1 MLVMYS
7 VNPSITNEVLN
18 KLFAESWEHYQPINF
33 EPILT
38 RSLVYVCAYY
48 ERRLV
53 GYVNV
58 TWDGGM
64 HAFLLDVTVHP
75 SVRRNG
81 VGRDLVHWATEA
93 ARERGVIWLHVD
105 FEPHLSEFYRGCG
118 FAPTDAGLIRL
129 RE

>member
-7 VNPSITNEVLN
+7 VNPSITNEALN
-18 KLFAESWEHYQPINF
+18 RLFAESWEDHQPINF
-33 EPILT
+33 APILA
-38 RSLVYVCAYY
+38 RSLVYVCAYF

-58 TWDGGM
+58 AWDGGK

-75 SVRRNG
+75 SVRRSG
-81 VGRDLVHWATEA
+81 IGRELVRRATEA
-93 ARERGVIWLHVD
+93 ARERGVVWLHVD
-105 FEPHLSEFYRGCG
+105 FEPSLTGFYRACG